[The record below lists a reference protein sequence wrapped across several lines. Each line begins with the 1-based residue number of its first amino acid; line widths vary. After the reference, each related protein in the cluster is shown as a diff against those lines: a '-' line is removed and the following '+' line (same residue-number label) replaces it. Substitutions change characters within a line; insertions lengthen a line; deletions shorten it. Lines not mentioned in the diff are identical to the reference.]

1 MKSLLFT
8 IVMTGF
14 GFLTLNA
21 QTGKPVDPI
30 KTIDK
35 FKKAL
40 QVINSYYVDTVNS
53 ENLAEIA
60 IMKMLEELDPHST
73 YMNAEEVKRSNEPL
87 QGNFEGIGV
96 QFQII
101 RDTINVVSAIAGG
114 PSEQVGIQA
123 GDKIVKI
130 DTAVAVGKNVNNDFV
145 VKHLRGP
152 KGSKVNVSVVRN
164 SKPDVLTFTIT
175 RDKIPINSIDAYYM
189 VEPGVGII
197 KLNRFAQTTMTEY
210 KDAIESLKR
219 QGLQTLILDLRDNSG
234 GFLKTAVDLS
244 DEFLSDGKL
253 IVYTEGRNHTRE
265 SYTSTVRGS
274 FEQGQLIVL
283 IDEGSASASEIVT
296 GAVQDWDRATV
307 IGRRSFGKGLVQ
319 RPYDLPDGSVIRL
332 TIARYY
338 TPAGRCIQKPYEDS
352 REAYY
357 EDLSKRYKSGEM
369 IHPDSIHFPDSLK
382 YYTKIKKRVVYG
394 GGGIMPDYF
403 VPVDTSRF
411 SDYYVALIRKNV
423 FNSFTLDYLQSARKT
438 LKKQYPDVNAFKSKF
453 TVDALLKKTFF
464 DYAEKQGVKYD
475 DKGYKQ
481 SEVIINTVL
490 KATIGRNLFDMT
502 AYFEMIGDIDP
513 ELQQALIFIRAN
525 ADTHRT
531 E

>member
-1 MKSLLFT
+1 MKAVLFFFLISGLSIFSLE
-8 IVMTGF
+8 
-14 GFLTLNA
+14 A
-21 QTGKPVDPI
+21 QTVKPLDPI
-30 KTIDK
+30 KTTDK

-40 QVINSYYVDTVNS
+40 QVINTYYVDTVNS
-53 ENLAEIA
+53 DDLAEKA

-73 YMNAEEVKRSNEPL
+73 YMDADEVKRSNEPL

-101 RDTINVVSAIAGG
+101 RDTINVVAAIAGG

-130 DTAVAVGKNVNNDFV
+130 DTTEAVGKKVNNDFV

-152 KGSKVNVSVVRN
+152 KGSKVNVSIVRDA
-164 SKPDVLTFTIT
+164 KPNVLTFTIT

-197 KLNRFAQTTMTEY
+197 KLNRFAQTTMSEY
-210 KDAIESLKR
+210 KEAIDNLKK
-219 QGLQTLILDLRDNSG
+219 QGLKTLILDLRDNSG

-253 IVYTEGRNHTRE
+253 IVYTEGRNHNRE
-265 SYTSTVRGS
+265 SYTSTTKGS
-274 FEQGQLIVL
+274 FEEGQLVVL

-338 TPAGRCIQKPYEDS
+338 TPAGRCIQKPYENS

-369 IHPDSIHFPDSLK
+369 VHPDSIHFPDSLK
-382 YYTKIKKRVVYG
+382 YFTKIKKRIVYG

-403 VPVDTSRF
+403 VPIDTSRF
-411 SDYYVALIRKNV
+411 SDYYMALIRKNA
-423 FNSFTLDYLQSARKT
+423 FNSFTLDYLQNARKT
-438 LKKQYPDVNAFKSKF
+438 LKKQFPDVAAFKSKF
-453 TVDALLKKTFF
+453 TVDASLKKAFF
-464 DYAEKQGVKYD
+464 DYTEKQGVKYD
-475 DKGYKQ
+475 EQGYKQ
-481 SEVIINTVL
+481 SELIINTIL
-490 KATIGRNLFDMT
+490 KATIGRNLFDLT
-502 AYFEMIGDIDP
+502 AYFEMVTDIDP
-513 ELQQALIFIRAN
+513 ELQQALIFIRQN
-525 ADTHRT
+525 KQ
-531 E
+531 